1 MGEVFA
7 ERSGVI
13 NMGIEGIMLFGAL
26 CGVSV
31 CYYPAAPLWPFWPLS
46 LSARFWVWRSPYLTV
61 SPPHEP
67 GGHGSDGQYVG
78 HRRDEPDIR
87 SG

>member
-1 MGEVFA
+1 MSAALIINWIQSTLTWSAPLIICAMGEVFA

-31 CYYPAAPLWPFWPLS
+31 CYYSGSPFVAILAS
-46 LSARFWVWRSPYLTV
+46 IVVGAVWVWRSP
-61 SPPHEP
+61 
-67 GGHGSDGQYVG
+67 
-78 HRRDEPDIR
+78 I
-87 SG
+87 